1 MAEDVNNDATHSKT
15 EERKIVVEFCQLQE
29 KSRQLFNSLRD
40 LPQFG
45 NKHWQTH
52 FGKTF
57 DVYTR
62 LWKFQQ
68 KHRSILDAKYNLK
81 RWQIGEIASKIGQLY
96 YHYYLRTSEA
106 NYLHESFGFYSAIRS
121 RAYYSQASK
130 EEKPDLMV
138 KKLRYY
144 ARFIVV
150 SLLLNK
156 VDLVKELIQE
166 LHHYVEEYVSVY
178 EAQDDEEWRLV
189 ISEVTAFMEADSLV
203 TVMTPD
209 VVPVTLSH
217 RMAENEIPAQR
228 PVSGTALSL
237 QEIIIVG
244 NCEKQVKFSELTLDM
259 FRMLQALEREPE
271 EVPPRTLVTT
281 NEVSES
287 PSDKETSEIARS
299 FSKRPNPH
307 KYLLYKPTL
316 TQLYVFLACGLK
328 ELPSNGVMLVYV
340 SGDGCLGNAKAGEEG
355 PYEMG
360 GVAMCHK
367 KAGNEEG
374 TRRARAN
381 LKDVHCLYPED
392 LVPFSR
398 KPLMVIVDS
407 SNSYAFRA
415 SPAVFRL
422 KELICINGKHES
434 GTIFTIP
441 EFCFPFAQTVNRLVC
456 LCKCHTYVVAL
467 RHVKRKKDSLLV
479 DVRRSKKTSERVLW
493 PKRRTPTAKSAHIS
507 RRIHLLP
514 QGNQHSNES
523 VTGGFIVQTNKSA
536 LYRIASLAFSFK
548 EPVGFIYALSRR
560 LSLAKLVSSSRQ
572 LYLSPAKNS
581 LTVLCFHLQY
591 FPSLFGQPLIS
602 LMSPITVPTTM
613 QEQTR
618 KGSLFSLFLFSPLV
632 AFCYVCSIA
641 DLRSDLWDSC
651 HRQVRRIMND
661 CLRVFYDWSRCVD
674 LAFLQLLDDE
684 FLRLMIIRF
693 VFCFYTMHLHRA
705 FKGSDYYPKS
715 FPKLPAEILLNGGI
729 EKQVLELAS
738 MLDVRSLF
746 YEIGEGPPTD

>member
-1 MAEDVNNDATHSKT
+1 MAEDVNNESPPSKLD
-15 EERKIVVEFCQLQE
+15 ERKIVVEFCQLQE
-29 KSRQLFNSLRD
+29 KSRQLFNALRD

-45 NKHWQTH
+45 HKHWQTH

-68 KHRSILDAKYNLK
+68 KYRSILDAKYNLK

-166 LHHYVEEYVSVY
+166 LHHYVEEYVNVY
-178 EAQDDEEWRLV
+178 EADDDEEWRLV

-217 RMAENEIPAQR
+217 RMGENDIPPQR
-228 PVSGTALSL
+228 PVSGTSLSL

-271 EVPPRTLVTT
+271 DAPSRTLATFT
-281 NEVSES
+281 EVSDD
-287 PSDKETSEIARS
+287 DKEANEIERAP
-299 FSKRPNPH
+299 SKRPNPH

-316 TQLYVFLACGLK
+316 SQLHVFLACGVK
-328 ELPSNGVMLVYV
+328 ELPNNGVMLVYV
-340 SGDGCLGNAKAGEEG
+340 SGDGCPGNAKAGEEG
-355 PYEMG
+355 PYELG
-360 GVAMCHK
+360 GVAMSHK
-367 KAGNEEG
+367 KAGNEEAA
-374 TRRARAN
+374 RRLRTN

-407 SNSYAFRA
+407 SNSHAF
-415 SPAVFRL
+415 
-422 KELICINGKHES
+422 K
-434 GTIFTIP
+434 
-441 EFCFPFAQTVNRLVC
+441 
-456 LCKCHTYVVAL
+456 
-467 RHVKRKKDSLLV
+467 
-479 DVRRSKKTSERVLW
+479 
-493 PKRRTPTAKSAHIS
+493 
-507 RRIHLLP
+507 
-514 QGNQHSNES
+514 
-523 VTGGFIVQTNKSA
+523 
-536 LYRIASLAFSFK
+536 
-548 EPVGFIYALSRR
+548 
-560 LSLAKLVSSSRQ
+560 
-572 LYLSPAKNS
+572 
-581 LTVLCFHLQY
+581 Y
-591 FPSLFGQPLIS
+591 FPSLFGQPLIC
-602 LMSPITVPTTM
+602 LMSPVTVPTTM
-613 QEQTR
+613 QEQSR
-618 KGSLFSLFLFSPLV
+618 KGSLFSLFLFNPLV

-651 HRQVRRIMND
+651 QRQVRRIMND
-661 CLRVFYDWSRCVD
+661 SLRVFYDWSRYVD
-674 LAFLQLLDDE
+674 VVFIQLLDDE
-684 FLRLMIIRF
+684 FLRLMILRYI
-693 VFCFYTMHLHRA
+693 FCFYTMHLHRA

-715 FPKLPAEILLNGGI
+715 FPKLPAAEILLNGSV

>member
-1 MAEDVNNDATHSKT
+1 MFDTCSSLGQAQTSLRNVAT
-15 EERKIVVEFCQLQE
+15 
-29 KSRQLFNSLRD
+29 RD

-45 NKHWQTH
+45 HKHWQTH

-68 KHRSILDAKYNLK
+68 KNRSILDTKYNLK

-166 LHHYVEEYVSVY
+166 LHHYVEEYVNVY
-178 EAQDDEEWRLV
+178 EADDDEEWRLV

-217 RMAENEIPAQR
+217 RMGENEIPPQR
-228 PVSGTALSL
+228 PVSGTSLSL

-271 EVPPRTLVTT
+271 DAPSRTLVTST
-281 NEVSES
+281 EVDES
-287 PSDKETSEIARS
+287 PDDKESNEIERS
-299 FSKRPNPH
+299 SSKRPNPH

-316 TQLYVFLACGLK
+316 TQLYVFLACGVK
-328 ELPSNGVMLVYV
+328 ELPNNGVMLVYV
-340 SGDGCLGNAKAGEEG
+340 SGDGCPGSAKAGEEG
-355 PYEMG
+355 PYELG
-360 GVAMCHK
+360 GVATCHK
-367 KAGNEEG
+367 KAGNEEAA
-374 TRRARAN
+374 RRVRTN

-392 LVPFSR
+392 LVAFSR
-398 KPLMVIVDS
+398 KPLVVIVDS
-407 SNSYAFRA
+407 SNSHAFR
-415 SPAVFRL
+415 
-422 KELICINGKHES
+422 
-434 GTIFTIP
+434 
-441 EFCFPFAQTVNRLVC
+441 
-456 LCKCHTYVVAL
+456 
-467 RHVKRKKDSLLV
+467 
-479 DVRRSKKTSERVLW
+479 
-493 PKRRTPTAKSAHIS
+493 
-507 RRIHLLP
+507 
-514 QGNQHSNES
+514 
-523 VTGGFIVQTNKSA
+523 
-536 LYRIASLAFSFK
+536 
-548 EPVGFIYALSRR
+548 
-560 LSLAKLVSSSRQ
+560 
-572 LYLSPAKNS
+572 
-581 LTVLCFHLQY
+581 Y
-591 FPSLFGQPLIS
+591 FPSLFGQPLIC
-602 LMSPITVPTTM
+602 LMSPIMVPTTM
-613 QEQTR
+613 QEQSR

-651 HRQVRRIMND
+651 QRQVRRIMND
-661 CLRVFYDWSRCVD
+661 SLRVFYDWSRYVD
-674 LAFLQLLDDE
+674 VVFIQLLDDE
-684 FLRLMIIRF
+684 FLRLMILRYI
-693 VFCFYTMHLHRA
+693 FCFYTMHLHRA

-715 FPKLPAEILLNGGI
+715 FPKLPAAEILLNGSI

>member
-1 MAEDVNNDATHSKT
+1 MLAVCCQTKMAEDVNNESPPSKVD
-15 EERKIVVEFCQLQE
+15 ERKIVVEFCQLQE
-29 KSRQLFNSLRD
+29 KSRQLFNALRD

-45 NKHWQTH
+45 HKHWQTH
-52 FGKTF
+52 FGRTF

-68 KHRSILDAKYNLK
+68 NHRSILDIRYNLK

-130 EEKPDLMV
+130 EDKPDLMV

-166 LHHYVEEYVSVY
+166 LYHYVEEYVNVY
-178 EAQDDEEWRLV
+178 EADDDEEWRLV

-217 RMAENEIPAQR
+217 RMGENEIPPQR
-228 PVSGTALSL
+228 PVSGTSLSL

-259 FRMLQALEREPE
+259 FRMLQVLEREPE
-271 EVPPRTLVTT
+271 DAPSRTLVTST
-281 NEVSES
+281 EVSEGQ
-287 PSDKETSEIARS
+287 DNQEVNGVERS
-299 FSKRPNPH
+299 SSKRPNPH

-316 TQLYVFLACGLK
+316 TQLYVFLACGIK
-328 ELPSNGVMLVYV
+328 ELPNNGVMLVYV
-340 SGDGCLGNAKAGEEG
+340 SGDGYFGNAKAGEEG
-355 PYEMG
+355 PYEQG
-360 GVAMCHK
+360 GVAMSHK
-367 KAGNEEG
+367 KISNEETARR
-374 TRRARAN
+374 TRTN

-398 KPLMVIVDS
+398 KPLVVIVDS
-407 SNSYAFRA
+407 SNSHAFR
-415 SPAVFRL
+415 
-422 KELICINGKHES
+422 
-434 GTIFTIP
+434 
-441 EFCFPFAQTVNRLVC
+441 
-456 LCKCHTYVVAL
+456 
-467 RHVKRKKDSLLV
+467 
-479 DVRRSKKTSERVLW
+479 
-493 PKRRTPTAKSAHIS
+493 
-507 RRIHLLP
+507 
-514 QGNQHSNES
+514 
-523 VTGGFIVQTNKSA
+523 
-536 LYRIASLAFSFK
+536 
-548 EPVGFIYALSRR
+548 
-560 LSLAKLVSSSRQ
+560 
-572 LYLSPAKNS
+572 
-581 LTVLCFHLQY
+581 Y
-591 FPSLFGQPLIS
+591 FPSLFGQPLVC

-613 QEQTR
+613 QEQSR
-618 KGSLFSLFLFSPLV
+618 KGSLFTLFLFNPLV
-632 AFCYVCSIA
+632 AFCYVSSIA

-651 HRQVRRIMND
+651 QRQVRRIMND
-661 CLRVFYDWSRCVD
+661 ILRVFYDWSRYVD
-674 LAFLQLLDDE
+674 VVFIQFLDDE
-684 FLRLMIIRF
+684 FLRLMILRYI
-693 VFCFYTMHLHRA
+693 FCFYTMHLHRA
-705 FKGSDYYPKS
+705 FKGSDFYPKS
-715 FPKLPAEILLNGGI
+715 FPRLPAKEILLNGSI

>member
-178 EAQDDEEWRLV
+178 EAEDDEEWRLV

-398 KPLMVIVDS
+398 KPLMVIIDS
-407 SNSYAFRA
+407 SNSYAFR
-415 SPAVFRL
+415 
-422 KELICINGKHES
+422 
-434 GTIFTIP
+434 
-441 EFCFPFAQTVNRLVC
+441 
-456 LCKCHTYVVAL
+456 
-467 RHVKRKKDSLLV
+467 
-479 DVRRSKKTSERVLW
+479 
-493 PKRRTPTAKSAHIS
+493 
-507 RRIHLLP
+507 
-514 QGNQHSNES
+514 
-523 VTGGFIVQTNKSA
+523 
-536 LYRIASLAFSFK
+536 
-548 EPVGFIYALSRR
+548 
-560 LSLAKLVSSSRQ
+560 
-572 LYLSPAKNS
+572 
-581 LTVLCFHLQY
+581 Y

-613 QEQTR
+613 QEQSR